1 MFKSVKIM
9 SVFCKILLIP
19 LFRHLFLL
27 FFGISLNRV
36 SIKSTIFT
44 APIEEYSFFAQ
55 NTTKL
60 IEMFKTLL
68 FTLLIVA
75 ICVALLAIK
84 VIIKKNGRFPNTHVG
99 GNKEMRRRGIKC
111 VQSQDRDARRRNPM
125 AVNERRKD

>member
-1 MFKSVKIM
+1 MHFHR
-9 SVFCKILLIP
+9 P
-19 LFRHLFLL
+19 FLL
-27 FFGISLNRV
+27 FFGISSNNGR
-36 SIKSTIFT
+36 IKSTIF
-44 APIEEYSFFAQ
+44 AASIEKKPFFAYY
-55 NTTKL
+55 TTKL